1 MGILSFMK
9 CNQDLLNRMKR
20 LHGQMNGILNMMEK
34 QDSCQDL
41 VTQLK
46 AIRVNLDKT
55 ISIVTTENL
64 QQIMLDNPENKKAIR
79 DAMDLIVK
87 SR

>member
-1 MGILSFMK
+1 
-9 CNQDLLNRMKR
+9 MKR

-64 QQIMLDNPENKKAIR
+64 QQIMLDNPENKKAIQ

>member
-1 MGILSFMK
+1 MK
-9 CNQDLLNRMKR
+9 CNTELLHRMKR

-55 ISIVTTENL
+55 ISLVTTENL
-64 QQIMLDNPENKKAIR
+64 QQIMVDNPENKKAIR